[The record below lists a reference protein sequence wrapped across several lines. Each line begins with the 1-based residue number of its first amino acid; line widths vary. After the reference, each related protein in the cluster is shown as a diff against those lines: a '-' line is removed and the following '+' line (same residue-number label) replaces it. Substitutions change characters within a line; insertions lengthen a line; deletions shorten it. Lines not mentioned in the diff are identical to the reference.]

1 MITTMPKDELIVLGS
16 RLRGMYLFEQSGY
29 TLGIGSAEGA
39 PLAALMP
46 TNYQAEVKT
55 VAEEVEAALKDR
67 RNATAESQD
76 ATKGQNLAMRA
87 SKIWM
92 RKVSRR
98 ALLAR
103 RLGQSIPDG
112 LVKLS
117 APVKVPQMLDQMA
130 TMVKLLEANAA
141 KMAGSG
147 IPAVIT
153 EGKALA
159 LAMKSADADQ
169 EIKRMKAL
177 PDSVRN
183 YYHKK
188 GLLYIGLKA
197 INDAGNALYASD
209 RTAAARF
216 NFAILHRGHGR
227 KKAAQPAAAGGATKT
242 QG

>member
-1 MITTMPKDELIVLGS
+1 MITTMPKDELVVIGS
-16 RLRGMYLFEQSGY
+16 RLRGTYLLQQSGY
-29 TLGIGSAEGA
+29 TLGIGAAEGA
-39 PLAALMP
+39 PLAVLLP
-46 TNYQAEVKT
+46 TNYQGEVKT
-55 VAEEVEAALKDR
+55 VADEVETALKDR
-67 RNATAESQD
+67 RNATAESRD
-76 ATKGQNLAMRA
+76 ATKGQNLAVRTA
-87 SKIWM
+87 KVWM

-117 APVKVPQMLDQMA
+117 APMKVTQMMDQMA
-130 TMVKLLEANAA
+130 TMVKLLETNAA
-141 KMAGSG
+141 KMVGAD
-147 IPAVIT
+147 IKAVIA

-197 INDAGNALYASD
+197 INDAGNALYAGD

-216 NFAILHRGHGR
+216 NLAILHRGHGR
-227 KKAAQPAAAGGATKT
+227 KKTAPPAAVCGATKT
-242 QG
+242 